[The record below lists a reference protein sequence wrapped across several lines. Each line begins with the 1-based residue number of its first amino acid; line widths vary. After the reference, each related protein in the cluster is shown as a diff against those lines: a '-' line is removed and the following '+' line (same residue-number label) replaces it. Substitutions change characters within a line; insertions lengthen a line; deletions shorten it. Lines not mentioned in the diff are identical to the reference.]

1 MFVPAWH
8 ADALLACTPAFFLSV
23 VIVFI
28 AVLSGSITDTFGQL
42 REQADDTERKI
53 AEYRPPRPPPSNSP
67 SLFIKPASLYGEL
80 ACLHTSRYLA
90 SCRRRPGWDLG
101 TLHTRGAMAL
111 ISRQVGV
118 GSLMVLGHC

>member
-1 MFVPAWH
+1 M
-8 ADALLACTPAFFLSV
+8 
-23 VIVFI
+23 VIIFI

-67 SLFIKPASLYGEL
+67 CLFIKPASLYGEL

-90 SCRRRPGWDLG
+90 SCRRRPGWDLA
-101 TLHTRGAMAL
+101 RGAMAL